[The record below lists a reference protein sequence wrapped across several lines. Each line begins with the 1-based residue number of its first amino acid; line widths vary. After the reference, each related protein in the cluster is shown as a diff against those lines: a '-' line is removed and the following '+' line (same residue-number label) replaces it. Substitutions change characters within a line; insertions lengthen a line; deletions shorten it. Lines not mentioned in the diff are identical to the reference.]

1 MKTPNAPGAPRS
13 SGGGQYGKGV
23 SKSGAAARGIGK
35 AKPKT
40 KGLTAAQVKSLRQA
54 RIDESRDIKGT
65 LAFRGVSKNLPR
77 GSVNYPQKGVQGSK
91 LSKGKMPMTSN
102 MEAKEGVKSGQ
113 LRRLQYSPTN
123 SARQKPVPTKPS
135 KPKVQKKTGRK

>member
-1 MKTPNAPGAPRS
+1 M
-13 SGGGQYGKGV
+13 
-23 SKSGAAARGIGK
+23 
-35 AKPKT
+35 
-40 KGLTAAQVKSLRQA
+40 
-54 RIDESRDIKGT
+54 DIKGT

-135 KPKVQKKTGRK
+135 KTGPQTRKLVKKGK